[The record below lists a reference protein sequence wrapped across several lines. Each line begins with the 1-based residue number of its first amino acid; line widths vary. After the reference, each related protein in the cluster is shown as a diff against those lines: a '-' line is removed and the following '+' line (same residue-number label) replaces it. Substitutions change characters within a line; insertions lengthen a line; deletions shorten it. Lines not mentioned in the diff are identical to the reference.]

1 MGAPTDYLDRYHRLQ
16 ISDSRL
22 SLSETVNVTNYC
34 SGEAPERSQEQ
45 WLLTDKLRQIIDAKL
60 KALPSRFK
68 FPSGDPSMDPNE
80 PFYFMSLRRAFLG
93 KGSPDEISDTLR
105 LAVRAGRIGP
115 KGAAA
120 NCVAYVKKFIG
131 IDCNAFQG
139 NYLGL
144 DPEIKPR
151 LYAKGVKGV
160 TAYSNSLSL
169 SFPFLPLTARPSA
182 DTVRSG
188 DVLITVVDAD
198 DHHEHIALV
207 DNVSSP
213 KPNQLTLDIV
223 EWGQAGE
230 RDKHIV
236 PNCSVTI
243 VTGGPEPRYG
253 VSFRNDA
260 KTAHRYFFAP
270 PATNFNSA
278 GIGRCGQEDA

>member
-16 ISDSRL
+16 VTDTRL
-22 SLSETVNVTNYC
+22 NLSETVDVTNYC
-34 SGEAPERSQEQ
+34 SGEGPERSQEQ
-45 WLLTDKLRQIIDAKL
+45 WLLMDKLRQIVKPKL
-60 KALPSRFK
+60 KALPSK
-68 FPSGDPSMDPNE
+68 FTFPTGDPSMDSNE
-80 PFYFMSLRRAFLG
+80 PFYYMTVRRAFLG
-93 KGSPDEISDTLR
+93 KASPDEISDTLR

-115 KGAAA
+115 KGAAPT
-120 NCVAYVKKFIG
+120 CVAYVKKFIG

-160 TAYSNSLSL
+160 TAYSTSLAL

-182 DTVRSG
+182 DQVRSG

-198 DHHEHIALV
+198 DHHEHISLV
-207 DNVSSP
+207 DKVSNP
-213 KPNQLTLDIV
+213 AANQLTLDIV

-230 RDKHIV
+230 RDKHLV
-236 PNCSVTI
+236 SNCSVTT
-243 VTGGPEPRYG
+243 VTGGPEPGYG

-270 PATNFNSA
+270 PTTIFGSA
-278 GIGRCGQEDA
+278 GIGRCGHEDA